1 MNLNDDK
8 VEKTNPNN
16 KCINMN
22 TSELMVKCLENEGVK
37 YIFGIPGEENLTF
50 LKALKDSK
58 IKFITTRHEQ
68 GAAFMADV
76 YGRLTGT
83 PGVCLSTLGPGAT
96 NLMTGVADANMDG
109 APLVALTG
117 QAGTDRMH
125 IVSHQHLDLIS
136 MFAPITKWNKQVV
149 RPDTAPEIIRKA
161 FKLAVSE
168 KPGAVHIDLPENIA
182 AMAALGR
189 PLSHGDNE
197 KSYATYNSIERA
209 AAAISSAKN
218 PVILAGNGVIRSK
231 SSQAITD
238 MVEKLR
244 IPVANTFMAKGV
256 VSYKNPFSL
265 WSIGLAQRDY
275 VNRLFEKVD
284 LVIAVGYDLVEYDPK
299 KWNKNENIQIIHIAE
314 EKAEVNKCYIPEVEV
329 IGDISYSINEISKL
343 AHRVDE
349 PVFALHIKTKME
361 ENYES
366 YSDDYS
372 FPMKPQKIL
381 YDLRKVMGDDD
392 IVISDVGA
400 HKMWVARHYRSVKP
414 NTCLISNGFAS
425 MGIAVP
431 GAVAAKL
438 VNPERKVVA
447 VTGDGGFMMNSQ
459 EIETALRIKTPF
471 VTLIFNDACYGLI
484 KWKQQDRFGEDMN
497 VQFTNPDFVMYAQAM
512 GAKGYRITKAEDL
525 IPTLQEALAQNI
537 PAIID
542 CPVDYSENVKLTNA
556 LKEFSIDS

>member
-1 MNLNDDK
+1 MSQHEDK
-8 VEKTNPNN
+8 VQEPLIKNHEA
-16 KCINMN
+16 N
-22 TSELMVKCLENEGVK
+22 TSELMVACLENEGVK

-50 LKALKDSK
+50 LNALKNSS

-109 APLVALTG
+109 APLIALTG

-161 FKLAVSE
+161 FKIAISE

-182 AMAALGR
+182 AMTASGR
-189 PLSHGDNE
+189 PLKHGDNE
-197 KSYATYNSIERA
+197 KSYSSLSSIERA
-209 AAAISSAKN
+209 AAAISSAKY

-231 SSQAITD
+231 ASESLTE
-238 MVEKLR
+238 MVEKLK

-256 VSYKNPFSL
+256 VSYKNPLSL

-284 LVIAVGYDLVEYDPK
+284 LVIAVGYDIVEYNPK
-299 KWNKNENIQIIHIAE
+299 KWNQDENIRIIHIAE
-314 EKAEVNKCYIPEVEV
+314 EKSEINKCYIPEVEV
-329 IGDISYSINEISKL
+329 IGDISHSINEISNL
-343 AHRVDE
+343 AHREGD
-349 PVFALHIKTKME
+349 PTFALDLKNAME
-361 ENYES
+361 KNYES
-366 YSDDYS
+366 YSDDNSY
-372 FPMKPQKIL
+372 PMKPQKIL

-400 HKMWVARHYRSVKP
+400 HKMWIARHYRSVKP
-414 NTCLISNGFAS
+414 NTCLMSNGFAS

-459 EIETALRIKTPF
+459 EIETALRINTPF
-471 VTLIFNDACYGLI
+471 VTLIFNDSCYGLI
-484 KWKQQDRFGEDMN
+484 KWKQEDRFGEDMN
-497 VQFTNPDFVMYAQAM
+497 VRFTNPDFVLYAEAM
-512 GAKGYRITKAEDL
+512 GAKGYRVTKAEEL
-525 IPTLQEALAQNI
+525 IPILKEALAQNI

-556 LKEFSIDS
+556 LKEFRR

>member
-1 MNLNDDK
+1 MDVHENEVQKLDVKRNI
-8 VEKTNPNN
+8 EKL
-16 KCINMN
+16 N
-22 TSELMVKCLENEGVK
+22 TSELIVQCLESEGVK

-50 LKALKDSK
+50 LHALKGSK

-109 APLVALTG
+109 APLVAITG

-125 IVSHQHLDLIS
+125 LVSHQHLDLIS
-136 MFAPITKWNKQVV
+136 MFAPITKWNKQIV

-161 FKLAVSE
+161 FKLAIGE

-182 AMAALGR
+182 SMAVLGR
-189 PLSHGDNE
+189 PLAHGDNE
-197 KSYATYNSIERA
+197 KSYATYTSIKRA
-209 AAAISSAKN
+209 ADAISSAKN
-218 PVILAGNGVIRSK
+218 PVIIAGNGIIRSK
-231 SSQAITD
+231 ASKALTE

-256 VSYKNPFSL
+256 VSYKNPLSL

-275 VNRLFEKVD
+275 VNRFFEKVD
-284 LVIAVGYDLVEYDPK
+284 LVIAVGYDIVEYDPK
-299 KWNKNENIQIIHIAE
+299 KWNKNENIKIIHIAE
-314 EKAEVNKCYIPEVEV
+314 ENAEVNKCYIPEVEV
-329 IGDISYSINEISKL
+329 IGDISYSINEISAL
-343 AHRVDE
+343 AHRVLE
-349 PVFALHIKTKME
+349 PVVALHIKTKME
-361 ENYES
+361 ANYES
-366 YSDDYS
+366 YANDFSY
-372 FPMKPQKIL
+372 PMKPQKIL

-400 HKMWVARHYRSVKP
+400 HKMWIARHYRAVKP

-438 VNPERKVVA
+438 VNPQRKVVA

-484 KWKQQDRFGEDMN
+484 KWKQQDRYGEDMN
-497 VQFTNPDFVMYAQAM
+497 VRFTNPDFVMYAEAM

-525 IPTLQEALAQNI
+525 IPTLKEALAQNI

-556 LKEFSIDS
+556 LNKLI

>member
-1 MNLNDDK
+1 MDVRENEVQKLDVKKNI
-8 VEKTNPNN
+8 EKL
-16 KCINMN
+16 N
-22 TSELMVKCLENEGVK
+22 TSELMVQCLESEGVK

-50 LKALKDSK
+50 LHALKGSK

-109 APLVALTG
+109 APLVAITG

-125 IVSHQHLDLIS
+125 LVSHQHLDLIS
-136 MFAPITKWNKQVV
+136 MFAPITKWNKQIV

-161 FKLAVSE
+161 FKLAIGE

-182 AMAALGR
+182 SMPVLGR
-189 PLSHGDNE
+189 PLAHGDTE
-197 KSYATYNSIERA
+197 KSYATYTSIKRA
-209 AAAISSAKN
+209 ADAISNAKN
-218 PVILAGNGVIRSK
+218 PVIIAGNGIIRSK
-231 SSQAITD
+231 ASKALTE

-256 VSYKNPFSL
+256 VSYKNPLSL

-275 VNRLFEKVD
+275 VNRFFEKVD
-284 LVIAVGYDLVEYDPK
+284 LVIAVGYDIVEYDPK
-299 KWNKNENIQIIHIAE
+299 KWNKNENIKIIHIAE
-314 EKAEVNKCYIPEVEV
+314 ENAEVNKCYIPEVEV
-329 IGDISYSINEISKL
+329 IGDISYSINEISAL
-343 AHRVDE
+343 AHRVLE
-349 PVFALHIKTKME
+349 PVVALHIKTKME
-361 ENYES
+361 ANYES
-366 YSDDYS
+366 YANDFSY
-372 FPMKPQKIL
+372 PMKPQKIL

-400 HKMWVARHYRSVKP
+400 HKMWIARHYRAVKP

-438 VNPERKVVA
+438 VNPQRKVVA

-484 KWKQQDRFGEDMN
+484 KWKQQDRYGEDMN
-497 VQFTNPDFVMYAQAM
+497 VRFTNPDFVMYAEAM

-525 IPTLQEALAQNI
+525 IPTLKEALAQNI

-556 LKEFSIDS
+556 LNKLV

>member
-1 MNLNDDK
+1 MDVHENEVQKLDVKKNI
-8 VEKTNPNN
+8 EKL
-16 KCINMN
+16 N
-22 TSELMVKCLENEGVK
+22 TSELIVQCLESEGVK

-50 LKALKDSK
+50 LHALKGSK

-109 APLVALTG
+109 APLVAITG

-125 IVSHQHLDLIS
+125 LVSHQHLDLIS
-136 MFAPITKWNKQVV
+136 MFAPITKWNKQIV

-161 FKLAVSE
+161 FKLAIGE

-182 AMAALGR
+182 SMAVLGG
-189 PLSHGDNE
+189 PLAHGDNE
-197 KSYATYNSIERA
+197 KSYATYTSIKRA
-209 AAAISSAKN
+209 ADAISSAKN
-218 PVILAGNGVIRSK
+218 PVIIAGNGIIRSK
-231 SSQAITD
+231 ASKALTE

-256 VSYKNPFSL
+256 VSYKNPLSL

-275 VNRLFEKVD
+275 VNRFFEKVD
-284 LVIAVGYDLVEYDPK
+284 LVIAVGYDIVEYDPK
-299 KWNKNENIQIIHIAE
+299 KWNKNENIKIIHIAE
-314 EKAEVNKCYIPEVEV
+314 ENAEVNKCYIPEVEV
-329 IGDISYSINEISKL
+329 IGDISYSINEISAL
-343 AHRVDE
+343 AHRVLE
-349 PVFALHIKTKME
+349 PVVALHIKTKME
-361 ENYES
+361 ANYES
-366 YSDDYS
+366 YANDFSY
-372 FPMKPQKIL
+372 PMKPQKIL

-400 HKMWVARHYRSVKP
+400 HKMWIARHYRAVKP

-438 VNPERKVVA
+438 VNPQRKVVA

-484 KWKQQDRFGEDMN
+484 KWKQQDRYGEDMN
-497 VQFTNPDFVMYAQAM
+497 VRFTNPDFVMYAEAM

-525 IPTLQEALAQNI
+525 IPTLKEALAQNI

-556 LKEFSIDS
+556 LNKLI

>member
-1 MNLNDDK
+1 MDVHENEVQKLDVKKNI
-8 VEKTNPNN
+8 EKL
-16 KCINMN
+16 N
-22 TSELMVKCLENEGVK
+22 TSELMVQCLESEGVK

-50 LKALKDSK
+50 LHALKGSK

-109 APLVALTG
+109 APLVAITG

-125 IVSHQHLDLIS
+125 LVSHQHLDLIS
-136 MFAPITKWNKQVV
+136 MFAPITKWNKQIV

-161 FKLAVSE
+161 FKLAIGE

-182 AMAALGR
+182 SMAVLGR
-189 PLSHGDNE
+189 PLAHGDTE
-197 KSYATYNSIERA
+197 KSYATYTSIKRA
-209 AAAISSAKN
+209 ADAISNAKN
-218 PVILAGNGVIRSK
+218 PVIIAGNGIIRSK
-231 SSQAITD
+231 ASKALTE

-256 VSYKNPFSL
+256 VSYKNPLSL

-275 VNRLFEKVD
+275 VNRFFEKVD
-284 LVIAVGYDLVEYDPK
+284 LVIAVGYDIVEYDPK
-299 KWNKNENIQIIHIAE
+299 KWNKNENIKIIHIAE
-314 EKAEVNKCYIPEVEV
+314 ENAEVNKCYIPEVEV
-329 IGDISYSINEISKL
+329 IGDISYSINEISAL
-343 AHRVDE
+343 AHRVLE
-349 PVFALHIKTKME
+349 PVVALHIKTKME
-361 ENYES
+361 ANYES
-366 YSDDYS
+366 YAKDFSY
-372 FPMKPQKIL
+372 PMKPQKIL

-400 HKMWVARHYRSVKP
+400 HKMWIARHYRAVKP

-438 VNPERKVVA
+438 VNPQRKVVA

-484 KWKQQDRFGEDMN
+484 KWKQQDRYGEDMN
-497 VQFTNPDFVMYAQAM
+497 VRFTNPDFVMYAEAM

-525 IPTLQEALAQNI
+525 IPTLKEALAQNI

-542 CPVDYSENVKLTNA
+542 CPVDYSENVKLTNS
-556 LKEFSIDS
+556 LNKLV

>member
-1 MNLNDDK
+1 MDVHGNEVQKLEVKKNI
-8 VEKTNPNN
+8 EKL
-16 KCINMN
+16 N
-22 TSELMVKCLENEGVK
+22 TSELMVQCLESEGVK

-50 LKALKDSK
+50 LHALKGSK

-109 APLVALTG
+109 APLVAITG

-125 IVSHQHLDLIS
+125 LVSHQHLDLIS
-136 MFAPITKWNKQVV
+136 MFAPITKWNKQIV

-161 FKLAVSE
+161 FKLAIGE

-182 AMAALGR
+182 SMPALGR
-189 PLSHGDNE
+189 PLAHGDNE
-197 KSYATYNSIERA
+197 KSYATYSSIKRA
-209 AAAISSAKN
+209 ADAISNAKN
-218 PVILAGNGVIRSK
+218 PVILAGNGIIRSK
-231 SSQAITD
+231 ASKALTE

-256 VSYKNPFSL
+256 VSYKNPLSL

-275 VNRLFEKVD
+275 VNCFFEKVD
-284 LVIAVGYDLVEYDPK
+284 LVIAVGYDIVEYDPK
-299 KWNKNENIQIIHIAE
+299 KWNKNENIKIIHIAE
-314 EKAEVNKCYIPEVEV
+314 ENAEVNKCYIPEVEV
-329 IGDISYSINEISKL
+329 MGDISYSINEISAL
-343 AHRVDE
+343 ANRVLE
-349 PVFALHIKTKME
+349 PVVALHIKTKME
-361 ENYES
+361 ANYES
-366 YSDDYS
+366 YAKDFSY
-372 FPMKPQKIL
+372 PMKPQKIL

-400 HKMWVARHYRSVKP
+400 HKMWIARHYRAVKP

-438 VNPERKVVA
+438 VNPQRKVVA

-484 KWKQQDRFGEDMN
+484 KWKQEDRYGEDMN
-497 VQFTNPDFVMYAQAM
+497 VRFTNPDFVMYAEAM

-525 IPTLQEALAQNI
+525 IPTLKEALAQNI

-556 LKEFSIDS
+556 LNKLV

>member
-1 MNLNDDK
+1 MDVRENEVQKLDVKKNI
-8 VEKTNPNN
+8 EKL
-16 KCINMN
+16 N
-22 TSELMVKCLENEGVK
+22 TSELMVQCLESEGVK

-50 LKALKDSK
+50 LHALKGSK

-109 APLVALTG
+109 APLVAITG

-125 IVSHQHLDLIS
+125 LVSHQHLDLIS
-136 MFAPITKWNKQVV
+136 MFAPITKWNKQIV

-161 FKLAVSE
+161 FKLAIGE

-182 AMAALGR
+182 SMAVLGR
-189 PLSHGDNE
+189 PLAHGDTE
-197 KSYATYNSIERA
+197 KSYATYTSIKRA
-209 AAAISSAKN
+209 ADAISNAKN
-218 PVILAGNGVIRSK
+218 PVIIAGNGIIRSK
-231 SSQAITD
+231 ASKALTE

-256 VSYKNPFSL
+256 VSYKNPLSL

-275 VNRLFEKVD
+275 VNRFFEKVD
-284 LVIAVGYDLVEYDPK
+284 LVIAVGYDIVEYDPK
-299 KWNKNENIQIIHIAE
+299 KWNKNENIKIIHIAE
-314 EKAEVNKCYIPEVEV
+314 ENAEVNKCYIPEAEV
-329 IGDISYSINEISKL
+329 IGDISYSINEISAL
-343 AHRVDE
+343 AHRVLE
-349 PVFALHIKTKME
+349 PVVALHIKTKME
-361 ENYES
+361 ANYES
-366 YSDDYS
+366 YANDFSY
-372 FPMKPQKIL
+372 PMKPQKIL

-400 HKMWVARHYRSVKP
+400 HKMWIARHYRAVKP

-438 VNPERKVVA
+438 VNPQRKVVA

-484 KWKQQDRFGEDMN
+484 KWKQQDRYGEDMN
-497 VQFTNPDFVMYAQAM
+497 VRFTNPDFVMYAEAM

-525 IPTLQEALAQNI
+525 IPTLKEALAQNI

-556 LKEFSIDS
+556 LNKLV

>member
-1 MNLNDDK
+1 MDVHENEVQKLDVKKNI
-8 VEKTNPNN
+8 EKL
-16 KCINMN
+16 N
-22 TSELMVKCLENEGVK
+22 TSELMVQCLESEGVK

-50 LKALKDSK
+50 LHALKGSK

-109 APLVALTG
+109 APLVAITG

-125 IVSHQHLDLIS
+125 LVSHQHLDLIS
-136 MFAPITKWNKQVV
+136 MFAPITKWNKQIV

-161 FKLAVSE
+161 FKLAIGE

-182 AMAALGR
+182 SMAVLGR
-189 PLSHGDNE
+189 PLAHGDTE
-197 KSYATYNSIERA
+197 KSYATYTSIKRA
-209 AAAISSAKN
+209 ADAISNAKN
-218 PVILAGNGVIRSK
+218 PVIIAGNGIIRSK
-231 SSQAITD
+231 ASKALTE
-238 MVEKLR
+238 MVGKLR

-256 VSYKNPFSL
+256 VSYKNSLSL

-275 VNRLFEKVD
+275 VNRFFEKVD
-284 LVIAVGYDLVEYDPK
+284 LVIAVGYDIVEYDPK
-299 KWNKNENIQIIHIAE
+299 KWNKNENIKIIHIAE
-314 EKAEVNKCYIPEVEV
+314 ENAEVNKCYIPEVEV
-329 IGDISYSINEISKL
+329 IGDISYSINEISAL
-343 AHRVDE
+343 AHRVLE
-349 PVFALHIKTKME
+349 PVVALHIKTKME
-361 ENYES
+361 ANYES
-366 YSDDYS
+366 YAKDFSY
-372 FPMKPQKIL
+372 PMKPQKIL

-400 HKMWVARHYRSVKP
+400 HKMWIARHYRAVKP

-438 VNPERKVVA
+438 VNPQRKVVA

-484 KWKQQDRFGEDMN
+484 KWKQQDRYGEDMN
-497 VQFTNPDFVMYAQAM
+497 VRFTNPDFVMYAEAM

-525 IPTLQEALAQNI
+525 IPTLKEALAQNI

-556 LKEFSIDS
+556 LNKLI